1 MELNFK
7 KIHKDAV
14 IPSYADNGSSALDI
28 TCINF
33 EQEFDRS
40 GKLVLKY
47 HTGLTVDIPKGYTA
61 MLFMEDT
68 AAEKSMILTNGVV
81 VLDSNN
87 KDEIVAK
94 FKITTDALPTIYQ
107 PGEKFLKMV
116 VVPYA
121 LVDVK
126 VTVEEN
132 GTEIEETKADEVQ
145 Q

>member
-1 MELNFK
+1 MELKFK
-7 KIHKDAV
+7 KLHKDAV
-14 IPSYADNGSSALDI
+14 IPSYADNGSAALDL

-47 HTGLTVDIPKGYTA
+47 HTGLSVEIPKGYTA

-68 AAEKSMILTNGVV
+68 ISEKSLLLTNGVLA
-81 VLDSNN
+81 LDSNYT
-87 KDEIVAK
+87 DEIVAK

-107 PGEKFLKMV
+107 NGEKFLKMV
-116 VVPYA
+116 IVPYS

-126 VTVEEN
+126 VTVEE
-132 GTEIEETKADEVQ
+132 ESSEVKEETNEVQ